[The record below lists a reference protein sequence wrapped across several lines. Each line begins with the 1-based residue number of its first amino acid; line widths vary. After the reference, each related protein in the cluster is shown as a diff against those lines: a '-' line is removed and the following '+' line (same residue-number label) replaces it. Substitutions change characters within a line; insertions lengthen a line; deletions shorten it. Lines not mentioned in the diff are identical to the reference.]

1 MNIRIFCKSNTQRD
15 LTLTCVQADGWEDL
29 GITLFDCG
37 ADITNISEEWV
48 KEITNMGIRVEQ

>member
-1 MNIRIFCKSNTQRD
+1 MNIRITCKSNTQRD
-15 LTLTCVQADGWEDL
+15 LVLKCVQDEGWEDL

-48 KEITNMGIRVEQ
+48 KEVANMGITVVR